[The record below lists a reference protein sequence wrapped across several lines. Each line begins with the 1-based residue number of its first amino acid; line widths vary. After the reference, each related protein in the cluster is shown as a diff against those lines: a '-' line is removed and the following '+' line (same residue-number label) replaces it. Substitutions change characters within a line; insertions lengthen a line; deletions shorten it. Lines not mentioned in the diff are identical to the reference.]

1 MPVRNSTARRGRAVQ
16 QTSAIPDE
24 IIEFLSRNA
33 EHLSELPQVINLAF
47 SGGRK
52 PEAWHVRLLNK
63 QVIRGFNKSAPV
75 TVMLSLDDW
84 RKLMKKN
91 DRQLWAEALKKGLIQ
106 IHGDAEA
113 TAAVAKM
120 FHANGKHNGELQQ
133 EQPENAAAEE

>member
-1 MPVRNSTARRGRAVQ
+1 MPVRNSTVRRGRAVQ

-24 IIEFLSRNA
+24 IVEFLHRNA
-33 EHLSELPQVINLAF
+33 EHLSDLPQVINLAF

-52 PEAWHVRLLNK
+52 PEAWHVRILNK
-63 QVIRGFNKSAPV
+63 QVIRGFNKAAPV

-91 DRQLWAEALKKGLIQ
+91 DRQLWEEAYKKGQIQ

-113 TAAVAKM
+113 TAAVARM
-120 FHANGKHNGELQQ
+120 FHANGKHNGELKEEEP
-133 EQPENAAAEE
+133 EQAETEE